1 MTKLYT
7 LYASIT
13 FCILFFVFFPFI
25 LLFGICKQKK
35 ILWHIT
41 RVWSSIW
48 LFFLAMPTR
57 IIYDYPYTDTN
68 KGYIVVA
75 NHQSYL
81 DTPLI
86 FKAIP
91 FMVSPLA
98 KFELSKIPL
107 FGYLYKQMT
116 VLVDR
121 SSTESKVQSMKT
133 LRSIIENGQSI
144 FIFPEGTF
152 NETSE
157 PMLPFYDGA
166 FKIAIQTQTPILP
179 MLFPDTAKRFHYS
192 SFWKWSPGVNRV
204 IYLEPIL
211 TEGLTV
217 KDIASLKAK
226 TRQLMSEKMQ
236 EYRN

>member
-1 MTKLYT
+1 
-7 LYASIT
+7 
-13 FCILFFVFFPFI
+13 
-25 LLFGICKQKK
+25 
-35 ILWHIT
+35 LWQIT
-41 RVWSSIW
+41 RIWSSVW
-48 LFFLAMPTR
+48 LAILGMPTR
-57 IIYDYPYTDTN
+57 ILYDYPYTKAQ

-98 KFELSKIPL
+98 KYELSKIPL

-121 SSTESKVQSMKT
+121 SSSESKAQSMKT
-133 LRSIIENGQSI
+133 LRSIIEQGQSI

-179 MLFPDTAKRFHYS
+179 ILFPDTAKRFHYS
-192 SFWKWSPGVNRV
+192 SFWKWSPGTNRV
-204 IYLEPIL
+204 IYLEPIP
-211 TEGLTV
+211 TTGLTI
-217 KDIASLKAK
+217 KDTAALKAK
-226 TRQLMSEKMQ
+226 IRQIMGEKML
-236 EYRN
+236 EYSQ